1 MGFLLLQLGYN
12 LTYELHPVVTL
23 QIQRLSQPN
32 MVCNHQSVG
41 FPQLELQQ
49 QDWWMSLLWVLS
61 DWNLSIARG

>member
-32 MVCNHQSVG
+32 MVCNHQSG
-41 FPQLELQQ
+41 I
-49 QDWWMSLLWVLS
+49 STTR
-61 DWNLSIARG
+61 IAAVRLVDVPSMGVI